1 MRSSLTLVGAVSL
14 GLASIIVSYTSAAP
28 QQRAADL
35 VVTNARITT
44 MDAARPRATAF
55 AVQDGKFIA
64 VGEAAEMAA
73 YRGDQTRVIDAR
85 GHTLI
90 PGLNAAHAVRSGRY
104 YNLELRWDGVDSLER
119 GLAMIRKQAKR
130 TPRGQWVRVIGGW
143 SPFQFREKRMP
154 TVRELNDAAPD
165 TPTFVLFPYR
175 RGWINRAAVR
185 ALGLNEGTQVPPGG
199 RYEFVDGG
207 AILYAEPDPTILD
220 QLIARLPQLSAK
232 DEVNSTLH
240 FYRELNRF
248 GLTGVV
254 DTGGGALGL
263 SQNHAGSKTKA
274 RGLEYGYAPE
284 GGAEFLAHSIGDRES
299 CPYVPP
305 TRKMLEPGI
314 PVGVGT
320 DGTLV
325 SSYNPWTS
333 LYWLVSGKTVGG
345 TQLLADGGKLTRE
358 EALRVFTLGNAS
370 ISQEETGKGRIAPGQ
385 YADFAVLSADY
396 FTIPEEQ
403 IKNIKSLLTVVRGK
417 IDYAAGPFERFAPP
431 PLPPV
436 SPRWSPVAHFG
447 GYENQGQ
454 APAPPE
460 RPAGPPPF
468 KQLRYDEDYSY
479 LRDPAARTG
488 SALSLEPL
496 KYIPLNRAGDRYLSI
511 GGEIRQQF
519 EFYNHPNFGL
529 DPVIRDGYLLQ
540 RYMLHGD
547 LHLGPSFRL
556 FGQLKSN
563 LATFQEGPPGPTDED
578 RLDVHQ
584 AFFDLRRGVSR
595 HDRNSITLRVGR
607 QEMLY
612 GSQRLIS
619 VREGPNVRRSFDA
632 VRVLTKLNPWQ
643 VDGFFSRP
651 VETDPGIFDDGID
664 AGARFWGIYATGPI
678 NRATG
683 MKADFYYLGLDQ
695 PEATFAQG
703 TADELRHSVGTRLF
717 GNSGALDYNFE
728 GVYQWGRFGNGKIR
742 AWTVASDTG
751 YTFASAPLSPR
762 VALRADVTSGDAD
775 PTDRSLNTFNP
786 LFPKGNYF
794 GESAIL
800 GPLNLIDIHPMVQLH
815 LSEAVS
821 LDAGWT
827 WYWRYSKGDGI
838 YGNGLNLI
846 QAPAGNAAH
855 YIGNELSFVLNW
867 EVNRQIGVTA
877 SYSHFFA
884 GTFLEE
890 TGPGKDVDYFAV
902 AVSYRF

>member
-1 MRSSLTLVGAVSL
+1 MRSSLALVVAVSL
-14 GLASIIVSYTSAAP
+14 GLTSIIVGYAGAAT
-28 QQRAADL
+28 QQTADL
-35 VVTNARITT
+35 VVTNARVTT
-44 MDAARPRATAF
+44 LDAARPRATAF
-55 AVQDGKFIA
+55 AVRDGRIIA
-64 VGEAAEMAA
+64 VGEDAEMAA
-73 YRGDQTRVIDAR
+73 YRGDRTRVVDAR

-90 PGLNAAHAVRSGRY
+90 PGLNDAHADTVRGGRC
-104 YNLELRWDGVDSLER
+104 YNLELRWDGVESLER
-119 GLAMIRKQAKR
+119 GLAMIREQAQR
-130 TPRGQWVRVIGGW
+130 TPRGQWVRVLGGW
-143 SPFQFREKRMP
+143 SPFQFREKRLP
-154 TVRELNDAAPD
+154 TIRELNEAAPN
-165 TPTFVLFPYR
+165 TPTLVLCPYS

-185 ALGLNEGTQVPPGG
+185 ALGLNEKTQAPPGG

-207 AILYAEPDPTILD
+207 AILYAEPDPAILD
-220 QLIARLPQLSAK
+220 QLIARLPQLSAQ
-232 DEVNSTLH
+232 DQVNSTFH
-240 FYRELNRF
+240 FYRELNRL
-248 GLTGVV
+248 GITSVV
-254 DTGGGALGL
+254 D
-263 SQNHAGSKTKA
+263 
-274 RGLEYGYAPE
+274 PE
-284 GGAEFLAHSIGDRES
+284 GDGLAFHQDSTGSETDARTGQISIRVGAGTGTGSTH
-299 CPYVPP
+299 
-305 TRKMLEPGI
+305 
-314 PVGVGT
+314 VG
-320 DGTLV
+320 
-325 SSYNPWTS
+325 SYNPWPA
-333 LYWLVSGKTVGG
+333 LYRLVSDKSISG
-345 TQLLADGGKLTRE
+345 TQLLADDDKLSRE
-358 EALRVFTLGNAS
+358 EALRVFTVGDAS
-370 ISQEETGKGRIAPGQ
+370 YSQEELGKGRIAPGQ

-396 FTIPEEQ
+396 FTVPEAQ
-403 IKNIKSLLTVVRGK
+403 IKNIESLLTMVGGKVV
-417 IDYAAGPFERFAPP
+417 YAAQPFESVAPP

-447 GYENQGQ
+447 GYQGQGQ
-454 APAPPE
+454 APAQPQ

-468 KQLRYDEDYSY
+468 RQLRYDEDYSY
-479 LRDPAARTG
+479 LRDPAARSG
-488 SALSLEPL
+488 DPLSLEPL

-519 EFYNHPNFGL
+519 EYYNHPDFGL
-529 DPVIRDGYLLQ
+529 APVIRDGYLLQ

-595 HDRNSITLRVGR
+595 DDRNSLTLRVGR

-643 VDGFFSRP
+643 VDGFYSRP

-678 NRATG
+678 NRPAG
-683 MKADFYYLGLDQ
+683 VKADFYYLGLDQ
-695 PEATFAQG
+695 PDATFAQG
-703 TADELRHSVGTRLF
+703 TADELRHSVGMRLF
-717 GNSGALDYNFE
+717 GASGGLDYNFE

-751 YTFASAPLSPR
+751 YTFETAPLSPR
-762 VALRADVTSGDAD
+762 LALRADVTSGDAD
-775 PTDRSLNTFNP
+775 PADRALNTFNP
-786 LFPKGNYF
+786 LFPRGNYF

-800 GPLNLIDIHPMVQLH
+800 GPLNLIDIHPMVQFH
-815 LSEAVS
+815 PSKAVS
-821 LDAGWT
+821 LEAGWT

-846 QAPAGNAAH
+846 QAPAGSAAH
-855 YIGNELSFVLNW
+855 YIGNELSFVLDW
-867 EVNRQIGVTA
+867 QVNRHVGVTA

-884 GTFLEE
+884 GTFLKE

-902 AVSYRF
+902 AASYRF